1 MTNNKDQFTPD
12 LIKNEVIERNKKI
25 GQDACEIIA
34 SAIQAA
40 DPYQCVVNNISNDG
54 GIIRIGSREI
64 SESEYDR
71 IFVIGMG
78 KASPPM
84 ARAVIDVLENKIE
97 FATIVTKDQRFLSES
112 GYGGLLSIHIGDHP
126 VPSTGSIKATRTILE
141 KIPTLTSKDLVIV
154 LISGGGSAL
163 FTLPAPGISL
173 GDIQR
178 MTALLL
184 RCGADINEINSVRKR
199 LDVVKGGGLALKL
212 HPAQVHTLILS
223 DVIGDP
229 LDMIASGPTVPDS
242 TKTKDALNIIEKY
255 NLEPELPNSIL
266 LHLKKE
272 IAGENG
278 NLSPASPGNYI
289 DANHVLIGS
298 NFTSAKAAHKKALA
312 LGYNSQIISTHLTGM
327 TKNVAEFLGGI
338 IETEII
344 HNVPIQKPACL
355 IFGGE
360 TTVKVTG
367 SGLGGRN
374 QDLALH
380 MVQRL
385 AGKEG
390 ILFISFATD
399 GDDGP
404 TDAAGGAVD
413 GLLYNDGVLEQAL
426 DVQKFIENNDAYHY
440 LEQTGALIKTGATG
454 TNVNDL
460 VVIIIDKLV

>member
-1 MTNNKDQFTPD
+1 MMKKRNQFAPD
-12 LIKNEVIERNKKI
+12 LIKNKVIERNKKI

-40 DPYQCVVNNISNDG
+40 DPFQCVVNNLSNDDG
-54 GIIRIGSREI
+54 LIRIGSCEI
-64 SESEYDR
+64 SESDYDR
-71 IFVIGMG
+71 IFVLGMG
-78 KASPPM
+78 KASTPM
-84 ARAVIDVLENKIE
+84 AKAVIDVLGNKIE
-97 FATIVTKDQRFLSES
+97 FASIVTKDKRFLSDN
-112 GYGGLLSIHIGDHP
+112 GYGGLLRVHIGDHP
-126 VPSTGSIKATRTILE
+126 VPSTASKEATKTILE
-141 KIPTLTSKDLVIV
+141 SIPTLTSKDLVIV

-173 GDIQR
+173 SDMQH
-178 MTALLL
+178 MTELLL
-184 RCGADINEINSVRKR
+184 RSGADISEINTLRKR
-199 LDVVKGGGLALKL
+199 LDVVKGGGLAKKL

-223 DVIGDP
+223 DVIGDH

-242 TKTKDALNIIEKY
+242 TNATDALNIIEKY
-255 NLEPELPNSIL
+255 NLEGELPDSIL

-272 IAGENG
+272 NEKEFG
-278 NLSPASPGNYI
+278 NSTSTSPLKI
-289 DANHVLIGS
+289 FKANHVLIGS
-298 NFTSAKAAHKKALA
+298 NFTSAKAAHKEALS

-327 TKNVAEFLGGI
+327 TKNVGEFLGGI
-338 IETEII
+338 VETEIV

-367 SGLGGRN
+367 NGLGGRN

-380 MVQRL
+380 MVQKL

-390 ILFISFATD
+390 TLFISFATD

-413 GLLYNDGVLEQAL
+413 GLLYPEGELEKGL
-426 DVQKFIENNDAYHY
+426 NVQKYIENNDAYHY

-460 VVIIIDKLV
+460 VVVLINK

>member
-1 MTNNKDQFTPD
+1 MTNNRNQFTPD
-12 LIKNEVIERNKKI
+12 FIKNEVIERNGKI

-40 DPYQCVVNNISNDG
+40 DPYQCVINTISNDSG
-54 GIIRIGSREI
+54 VIRIGKCEI

-84 ARAVIDVLENKIE
+84 AKAVIDVLGRKIE
-97 FATIVTKDQRFLSES
+97 FAAIVTKDQRFLLEN
-112 GYGGLLSIHIGDHP
+112 GYGGLLQVHLGDHP
-126 VPSTGSIKATRTILE
+126 VPSNASIEATKKIL
-141 KIPTLTSKDLVIV
+141 KIIPTLTSKDLVIV

-173 GDIQR
+173 GDIQC
-178 MTALLL
+178 MTSLLL
-184 RCGADINEINSVRKR
+184 RCGADIREINTLRKR
-199 LDVVKGGGLALKL
+199 LDEVKGGGLAKIL

-223 DVIGDP
+223 DVIGDH

-242 TKTKDALNIIEKY
+242 TNTEDALRIIAKY
-255 NLEPELPNSIL
+255 KMEGKLPESIL

-272 IAGENG
+272 IGDEIGNSIPAG
-278 NLSPASPGNYI
+278 PGKYFE
-289 DANHVLIGS
+289 ANHVLIGS
-298 NFTSAKAAHKKALA
+298 NFTSAKAACKKAKM
-312 LGYNSQIISTHLTGM
+312 LGYNSQIISTHLTGK

-338 IETEII
+338 IETDIV
-344 HNVPIQKPACL
+344 HNVPIKKPACL
-355 IFGGE
+355 ILGGE
-360 TTVKVTG
+360 TTVKLTG

-413 GLLYNDGVLEQAL
+413 GLLYNDGAFIQELV
-426 DVQKFIENNDAYHY
+426 VQKYIENNDAYHY

-460 VVIIIDKLV
+460 IVILIDKLA